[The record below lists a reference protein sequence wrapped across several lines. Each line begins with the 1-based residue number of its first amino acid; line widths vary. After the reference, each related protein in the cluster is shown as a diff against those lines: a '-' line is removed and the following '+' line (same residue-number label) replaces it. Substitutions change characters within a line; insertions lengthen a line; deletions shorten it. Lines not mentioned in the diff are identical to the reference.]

1 MKIITPRLTLERFH
15 ISIAFKV
22 YNLKFIV
29 NTLFRKIDDLMY
41 AYIYIAEKGTITV
54 YVRLKRKSLVLF

>member
-22 YNLKFIV
+22 YNLEFIV
-29 NTLFRKIDDLMY
+29 NALFRKIDDLMY
-41 AYIYIAEKGTITV
+41 AYIYITEKGTTTV
-54 YVRLKRKSLVLF
+54 YIHLKR